1 MKNERH
7 WQRDTH
13 NFTLFFFVFFS
24 LFRKRARKI
33 WKKVSGLKKKSFIFK
48 KKSFIFKSISLPAS
62 KQTKRKLSRTTH
74 YPFVAAAPT
83 FTWHFIIPYVR
94 ISTSCVSSL
103 YIFYFHFYLL
113 FTLSPVI
120 FYSPSHWKTCLSF
133 KCENT
138 KKKQEKTST

>member
-24 LFRKRARKI
+24 LSKKSEKDL
-33 WKKVSGLKKKSFIFK
+33 KKVSGLK

-133 KCENT
+133 KSENT
-138 KKKQEKTST
+138 KKTRKNVDINVNK

>member
-24 LFRKRARKI
+24 LS
-33 WKKVSGLKKKSFIFK
+33 KKSEKDLKKSQWFEM

-138 KKKQEKTST
+138 KKTRKNVDINVNK